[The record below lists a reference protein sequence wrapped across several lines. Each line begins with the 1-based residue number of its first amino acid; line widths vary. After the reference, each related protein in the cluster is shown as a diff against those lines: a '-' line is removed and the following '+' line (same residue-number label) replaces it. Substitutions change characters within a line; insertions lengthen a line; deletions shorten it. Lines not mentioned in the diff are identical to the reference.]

1 LRRDF
6 TRRLERTHSLGLATE
21 SRRLEFALAEL
32 RRRIVID
39 PVLAFE
45 LPDRPGE
52 LWFEAHW
59 FIGRDARTYVH
70 Y

>member
-1 LRRDF
+1 M
-6 TRRLERTHSLGLATE
+6 SASG
-21 SRRLEFALAEL
+21 
-32 RRRIVID
+32 VID
-39 PVLAFE
+39 LVLAFE

>member
-1 LRRDF
+1 MRRNF
-6 TRRLERTHSLGLATE
+6 GHRLEPAESLDLVFE
-21 SRRLEFALAEL
+21 RRRLEFALAEL
-32 RRRIVID
+32 RRRIAVD